1 MGTNFPFD
9 TQVLLKI
16 KPLACYSCWIT
27 SLGIFKQI
35 PCTLG
40 LPEPCHSPAK
50 LTAALLREQNGGQG
64 GYKPGLCSSMG
75 RRAGD
80 PTPKTLR
87 HLPHLSHTQPASS
100 LTGIAQLRGP
110 SWASIIAFNK
120 SRIQNLDS
128 SRLHVMDSWKWG
140 QKLYFNSKW
149 TSHGINRMYTR
160 KMSF

>member
-16 KPLACYSCWIT
+16 KPLACYSCWMT
-27 SLGIFKQI
+27 SLRIFKQI

-50 LTAALLREQNGGQG
+50 LMAALLREQNRDHG
-64 GYKPGLCSSMG
+64 GYKLGLILSMG

-80 PTPKTLR
+80 PTPNTLR

-100 LTGIAQLRGP
+100 LAGTAQLRDP
-110 SWASIIAFNK
+110 SWASVMAFNK
-120 SRIQNLDS
+120 ARIQTP
-128 SRLHVMDSWKWG
+128 R
-140 QKLYFNSKW
+140 KLSLARNGFLEMRTKALSQ
-149 TSHGINRMYTR
+149 
-160 KMSF
+160 F